1 MLHFYFENNKYFI
14 QFPNF
19 KSLEESILEE
29 IDYELKTDEKM
40 IFYDKNNLLIET
52 EEQYKNFKSES
63 NQLLYVH
70 ILNKEEEEKKKKEE
84 EEKKKKE
91 EEKQKQIIVQP
102 GRDGGDPGKKVNV
115 IVDYKGLDEKEVK
128 KMFDELDSEYNL
140 ASMFDV
146 EEVLNKIV
154 EFKMNRE
161 EMNKWIEDSL

>member
-91 EEKQKQIIVQP
+91 EEEKKKKEEEEKNKKGEEDKSGDKKPDKNDPTNPDNDVNMKDATQP
-102 GRDGGDPGKKVNV
+102 QPDPQNPP
-115 IVDYKGLDEKEVK
+115 KGTDN
-128 KMFDELDSEYNL
+128 M
-140 ASMFDV
+140 DV
-146 EEVLNKIV
+146 E
-154 EFKMNRE
+154 
-161 EMNKWIEDSL
+161 